1 MKVTKCWKLRG
12 YMQWASTE
20 DSEVVLV
27 KEETALQCGYLSTC
41 FNLKPNLTMNII
53 GFYKT
58 N

>member
-1 MKVTKCWKLRG
+1 
-12 YMQWASTE
+12 MQWASTE